1 MKKLFFTI
9 AAIFMLNLVSA
20 ASLNQNHAVYIYNFI
35 KYMSWPPSYQAGD
48 FVIGVLG
55 YTPHIKDLHHLATNK
70 KINNQSII
78 IKVFSQPHDFGKC
91 NILFIPENQSE
102 KIEQCMDLLGKKPT
116 VIITEKIGMAKRG
129 SCINF
134 IMEDN
139 KIQFELNRTTAQN
152 IGVQVKNDLVKL
164 ATVELE

>member
-1 MKKLFFTI
+1 MKKLFFGFL
-9 AAIFMLNLVSA
+9 AIFVLQISTA
-20 ASLNQNHAVYIYNFI
+20 APLSQNYAVYIYNFM
-35 KYMSWPPSYQAGD
+35 KYMSWPANYQAGD

-55 YTPHIKDLHHLATNK
+55 YTPHIKDLHHLAINK
-70 KINNQSII
+70 KINNQQII
-78 IKVFSQPHDFGKC
+78 IKVFSEPADFGKC
-91 NILFIPENQSE
+91 NILFIPARQSE
-102 KIEQCMDLLGKKPT
+102 KIEQCMELLGNKPT
-116 VIITEKIGMAKRG
+116 VIITEKVGMAKRG

-134 IMEDN
+134 ITEDN